1 VSPCS
6 LYFSTSDLTR
16 TFSYI
21 SCKKKGIMSNFK
33 LSSSYSPTGD
43 QPQAIEKLTAGLL
56 QGEKYQTLLGV
67 TGSGKTFTMANVIA
81 NVGKPTLVI
90 SHNKTL
96 AAQLYGELKGFF
108 PQNAVE
114 FFISYYDYY
123 QPEAYVPQ
131 SDTYIEK
138 DTSMNDDIDRLRLRA
153 TSSLLERE
161 DVVIV
166 ASVSCI
172 YGLGSPKDYKELL
185 LFLEVGEKKERDE
198 ILKSLIDIHYSRNDI
213 EFARGTFRV
222 RGDTIEVHPAYEET
236 AIRLE
241 LLGDQL
247 QKIAVIDTLKGDVL
261 QEKKRVAIY
270 PAKHF
275 VTTPPQLEEAI
286 KTIEI
291 ELEDRLDWFRKQGK
305 LLEAQRLES
314 RTKFDLEMMREIG
327 YCPGIENYSR
337 HLSGRKP
344 GQRPYCLL
352 DFFPEDY
359 LMVIDESHQTVPQ
372 IRGMYAGD
380 RSRKEIL
387 VEYGFRLPS
396 ALDNR
401 PLFFDEFESLIHQVI
416 FVSATPAEFEL
427 EKSKGKVVEQLIRP
441 TGLIDPKI
449 TVKPLKNQVDDLM
462 EEIKSRISRKER
474 VLVTT
479 LTKRMAEDL
488 ADYLAQL
495 GIKVRYLHSE
505 IDAIERVDILRDL
518 RLAEFD
524 VLVGINLLREGL
536 DLPEVSLVAIL
547 DADKEGFLRSET
559 SLIQTAGRAARNK
572 AGEVIMYADAVTDSM
587 RKAIRETNRRRKIQ
601 EEYNQ
606 THGITPQTIY
616 KTREEILKTTAF
628 ADSRTESVIKEEKLD
643 YPDFLSLE
651 DKIEHLEKA
660 MRQASKNLEFEKAAS
675 FRDEL
680 KKLKESQKAKNKKK
694 RRF

>member
-1 VSPCS
+1 MSSFRLVSN
-6 LYFSTSDLTR
+6 Y
-16 TFSYI
+16 
-21 SCKKKGIMSNFK
+21 K
-33 LSSSYSPTGD
+33 PTGD
-43 QPQAIEKLTAGLL
+43 QPQAIEKLTEGLL
-56 QGEKYQTLLGV
+56 KGERYQTLLGV

-185 LFLEVGEKKERDE
+185 LFLEVGERKERDE

-241 LLGDQL
+241 LLGDEIE
-247 QKIAVIDTLKGDVL
+247 KIAVIDTLKGDVL
-261 QEKKRVAIY
+261 EEKKRVAIY

-275 VTTPPQLEEAI
+275 VTTPPQLEEAV
-286 KTIEI
+286 KSIEI

-352 DFFPEDY
+352 DFFPQDF
-359 LMVIDESHQTVPQ
+359 LMIIDESHQTVPQ

-401 PLFFDEFESLIHQVI
+401 PLFFKEFESMIHQVV

-427 EKSKGKVVEQLIRP
+427 ERSKGMVVEQLIRP

-462 EEIKSRISRKER
+462 EEIKSRVERKER

-488 ADYLAQL
+488 ADYLSQV

-572 AGEVIMYADAVTDSM
+572 AGEVIMYADGVTDSM
-587 RKAIRETNRRRKIQ
+587 RKAISETNRRRKIQ
-601 EEYNQ
+601 EEYNK

-616 KTREEILKTTAF
+616 KTREEILRTTVF
-628 ADSRTESVIKEEKLD
+628 ADSRTESTVKEEKMD
-643 YPDFLSLE
+643 YLDFLTLE

-660 MRQASKNLEFEKAAS
+660 MRQASKNLDFEKAA
-675 FRDEL
+675 FYRDEL
-680 KKLKESQKAKNKKK
+680 KKLKDSYKTKNKKN